1 MEQKRAKLDRDA
13 LSCLICLDLLSDPVT
28 TSCEHSYCT
37 KCIKSFWDTEDDE
50 GLYSC
55 PQCGQIFK
63 PRPVLAKNTTLADL
77 VEGFKNNGVQT
88 DHCNAEAEDVDCDFC
103 TGTKLKANKSCLVC
117 LVSLCEQHLQPH
129 FELPIFEKHKLVAPS
144 KKLQENV
151 CSRHSEVMKMFC
163 RTDQQCICYLCPV
176 DEHKDH
182 DTVSAVAERTERQ
195 KELEENQQTIQQRLQ
210 DRKKEVMLLQ
220 PEMEAI
226 NCSADKAV
234 EDSEKIFTELI
245 RFIEKR
251 SAEVKEQIR
260 SQQKSEVSRVTE
272 LRERMEQ
279 EIAELKRNDAELTK
293 LLHTEDHNQFLHN
306 YPSLAPLSEPT
317 DSSSINI
324 RPLSY
329 FEGVTAAV
337 SEVREKLQDFLSET
351 WTNISL
357 AVTDVDVLLSH
368 PEPQTRAEFLKCSQK
383 ITLDPNTAHP
393 QVSVWNRG
401 ATFTKDQHS
410 YSSHQDRFT
419 SYRQVLSRESL
430 IGRRYLEVQW
440 SGIGVRV
447 AVTYK
452 DISRTGGFEECQF
465 GYNDK
470 SWALSRLNKSLTFHH
485 NNVCT
490 HVSGP
495 CSSKVGVYLDHS
507 RGLLSFYSV
516 SKTMTLLHRVQTT
529 FTQPLYVG
537 FCFNYS
543 WGDSA
548 TFCELNSTEDV

>member
-37 KCIKSFWDTEDDE
+37 KCIKSFWDTEDDK

-63 PRPVLAKNTTLADL
+63 PRPVLVENTTLADL
-77 VEGFKNNGVQT
+77 VEEFKNNGVQT
-88 DHCNAEAEDVDCDFC
+88 DHCKAEAEDVDCDFC
-103 TGTKLKANKSCLVC
+103 TGIKLKANKSCHVC

-129 FELPIFEKHKLVAPS
+129 FELPIFEKHKLVDPS
-144 KKLQENV
+144 KKLQENI
-151 CSRHSEVMKMFC
+151 CSRHNEVMKMFC
-163 RTDQQCICYLCPV
+163 RTDRQCICYLCPV

-195 KELEENQQTIQQRLQ
+195 KELEGNQPNIQQGLQ
-210 DRKKEVMLLQ
+210 DREKEVMLFQ

-226 NCSADKAV
+226 NRSADKAV

-251 SAEVKEQIR
+251 SADVKEQIR
-260 SQQKSEVSRVTE
+260 SQQKSEVSRVPE

-306 YPSLAPLSEPT
+306 YPSLTPLSEPT

-324 RPLSY
+324 RPLRC

-337 SEVREKLQDFLSET
+337 SEVKGKLQDFLSET

-383 ITLDPNTAHP
+383 ITLDPNTAHT
-393 QVSVWNRG
+393 QVSVGNRG
-401 ATFTKDQHS
+401 ATFTRDQQS
-410 YSSHQDRFT
+410 YPSHQDRFT
-419 SYRQVLSRESL
+419 TLRQVLSRESL
-430 IGRRYLEVQW
+430 TGRRYLEVEW
-440 SGIGVRV
+440 SGIGVEV

-452 DISRTGGFEECQF
+452 DISRTGGF
-465 GYNDK
+465 GSNDK
-470 SWALSRLNKSLTFHH
+470 SWALSHLNKSLTFHH

-495 CSSKVGVYLDHS
+495 WSSRVGVYLDHS

-548 TFCELNSTEDV
+548 TFCELTSTEDV